1 MKTPNPSQLSLE
13 FLFDTRVPVA
23 PAPEAGGLKV
33 HLDLCKVIADALKA
47 SGLSREEIGARM
59 SELTGEHITKHMLD
73 AWSAKSREAWRF
85 PLEYLPALEETLET
99 HAITEWLAELRGCRV
114 FHGRDALLAE
124 LGRAELLRDE
134 LAAQIKR
141 IKHQMEETQ

>member
-1 MKTPNPSQLSLE
+1 MKPLNPAQLSLE
-13 FLFDTRVPVA
+13 FLFDTTVPAA
-23 PAPEAGGLKV
+23 PAPEAGGLKL

-47 SGLSREEIGARM
+47 SPLTRDEIGARM
-59 SELTGEHITKHMLD
+59 SALTGEHITKHMLD

-99 HAITEWLAELRGCRV
+99 HAITQWLAGVRGCRV

-141 IKHQMEETQ
+141 IKHQMEGEK

>member
-1 MKTPNPSQLSLE
+1 MKPLNPAQLSLE
-13 FLFDTRVPVA
+13 FLFDTTVPTA
-23 PAPEAGGLKV
+23 PVPADGGLKV
-33 HLDLCKVIADALKA
+33 HVALCKVISAALAA
-47 SGLSREEIGARM
+47 SPLTREEVGERM
-59 SELTGEHITKHMLD
+59 SALTGEKITKHMLD

-85 PLEYLPALEETLET
+85 PLEFVPALEETLET
-99 HAITEWLAELRGCRV
+99 HAVTHWLAEIRGCRV

-141 IKHQMEETQ
+141 IKHQMEGAQ